1 MRAIVY
7 LWLKSLKNRCLLVLK
22 KPLVLVLYLLLAG
35 YICYMLFGLA
45 VSGEPPKT
53 REVTGYSAILF
64 GVFLFI
70 TGISVMTGLKQGTAL
85 FSMADVNFLFV
96 APVSPRKI
104 LVGGILKQAGI
115 LLAASVFM
123 IFQYP
128 NMRNAAG
135 LDGYALLGLM
145 ASYALIG
152 FASQILSAL
161 LYAFCAGSSKRRNGV
176 NYALT
181 AICAGIVGG
190 FLLFS
195 RGSGDLQTALTRYF
209 SADAWNYFPFVGWAR
224 GLAVSFAQYQWGSA
238 VLYTIMIL
246 LGTLVCALL
255 LQRTN
260 MDYFEDVL
268 LAAERANQKQEDAK
282 AGRFTSSQGEVSA
295 KIKRD
300 KGPLYGTGALAFTG
314 RILREQSR
322 SGVLLLDLYSLG
334 AFAGPIMGMLFLPK
348 EALEGGWLWGVL
360 SMTAWVMMFLNMTG
374 GVARELQYP
383 VLYLAPASAWSK
395 LMASLLP
402 QIGKAV
408 ADGVLFAALGVVLF
422 QGTLA
427 EGVVALLCYASISM
441 LYMAGMLV
449 VERLLGPTKN
459 KVLIIIV
466 YIVLLLL
473 LVMPGMIGSMILSES
488 IPGMLTYFLFIAW
501 NILISM
507 LVVFFCRG
515 ILHNI
520 DLA

>member
-7 LWLKSLKNRCLLVLK
+7 LWQRSIKNRFLQVLK
-22 KPLVLVLYLLLAG
+22 KPFVLILYLLLIAFL
-35 YICYMLFGLA
+35 CYMLFGLA
-45 VSGEPPKT
+45 VSDEAPKAK
-53 REVTGYSAILF
+53 EITGYSAILF

-70 TGISVMTGLKQGTAL
+70 TGISVMTGLKQGTAI

-104 LVGGILKQAGI
+104 LIGGILKQAGI
-115 LLAASVFM
+115 LLAASIFM

-128 NMRNAAG
+128 NMKNAAG

-152 FASQILSAL
+152 FASNILSAL
-161 LYAFCAGSSKRRNGV
+161 LYAFCAGSSKRKSGV

-181 AICAGIVGG
+181 AICVGIVAG

-195 RGSGDLQTALTRYF
+195 RGSGDLQMALTRYF

-238 VLYTIMIL
+238 VLYTVMIL
-246 LGTLVCALL
+246 VGTLICVVL
-255 LQRTN
+255 LQRVN

-282 AGRFTSSQGEVSA
+282 AGRYTSQGEVSA

-300 KGPLYGTGALAFTG
+300 KGPLYGKGALAFTG

-322 SGVLLLDLYSLG
+322 SGVLLYDLYSLG
-334 AFAGPIMGMLFLPK
+334 ALAGPIMGMLFLPK
-348 EALEGGWLWGVL
+348 DAFNGSWLWGVL
-360 SMTAWVMMFLNMTG
+360 NMTAWVMMFLNMTG
-374 GVARELQYP
+374 GIARELQYP

-395 LMASLLP
+395 LMATLLP
-402 QIGKAV
+402 QIVKAV

-422 QGTLA
+422 KGTLA
-427 EGVVALLCYASISM
+427 EGVAAVLCYASISM

-449 VERLLGPTKN
+449 AERLLGHSKN

-466 YIVLLLL
+466 YFILLML
-473 LVMPGMIGSMILSES
+473 LVMPGLIGSMILSES
-488 IPGMLTYFLFIAW
+488 ISGMLPYFLFIAW
-501 NILISM
+501 NILVSM

>member
-7 LWLKSLKNRCLLVLK
+7 LWTRSIKNRFLMVLK
-22 KPLVLVLYLLLAG
+22 KPFILILYLVIIGFLG
-35 YICYMLFGLA
+35 YMLFGPA
-45 VSGEPPKT
+45 ISGDMPKT
-53 REVTGYSAILF
+53 KELTGYAAILV
-64 GVFLFI
+64 GVFFFI

-96 APVSPRKI
+96 APISPRKV

-145 ASYALIG
+145 VSYALVG

-161 LYAFCAGSSKRRNGV
+161 LYAFCAGSTKRRSYV

-181 AICAGIVGG
+181 AIVVGIVGG

-195 RGSGDLQTALTRYF
+195 QGKGDLQTALKLF
-209 SADAWNYFPFVGWAR
+209 FGADAWNYVPFVGWAR
-224 GLAVSFAQYQWGSA
+224 GIAVSFASYDWGGA
-238 VLYTIMIL
+238 ALYTVMVL
-246 LGTLVCALL
+246 LGTLICAFL

-282 AGRFTSSQGEVSA
+282 AGRFSTQGDVST

-300 KGPLYGTGALAFTG
+300 KGPLTGMGALAFTG

-322 SGVLLLDLYSLG
+322 SGVFLLDLYSLG
-334 AFAGPIMGMLFLPK
+334 AFAGPIMGMLFLPR
-348 EALEGGWLWGVL
+348 EALESGWLWGVI
-360 SMTAWVMMFLNMTG
+360 SMSAWVMMFLNMTG
-374 GVARELQYP
+374 GVARELMYP
-383 VLYLAPASAWSK
+383 VLYLAPVNAWNK
-395 LMASLLP
+395 LMAVLLP
-402 QIGKAV
+402 QIGKALV
-408 ADGVLFAALGVVLF
+408 DGVLFAALGVVLF
-422 QGTLA
+422 RGTLM
-427 EGVVALLCYASISM
+427 EGVMALLCYASISM

-449 VERLLGPTKN
+449 VERVLGPNKN
-459 KVLIIIV
+459 KVLVIVV
-466 YIVLLLL
+466 YIGLLLL

-488 IPGMLTYFLFIAW
+488 MPETLTYVIFVAW
-501 NILISM
+501 NVVVSM
-507 LVVFFCRG
+507 LAVFFCKG
-515 ILHNI
+515 LLHNI
-520 DLA
+520 DMA

>member
-7 LWLKSLKNRCLLVLK
+7 LWMRSLKNRFLLVLK
-22 KPLVLVLYLLLAG
+22 KPAVLVLYLLLFGFAA
-35 YICYMLFGLA
+35 YMLFGPA
-45 VSGEPPKT
+45 MSSEAPPTK
-53 REVTGYSAILF
+53 EIAGYSAILF
-64 GVFLFI
+64 GVFFFI
-70 TGISVMTGLKQGTAL
+70 AGMSVMTGLKQGTAL

-104 LVGGILKQAGI
+104 LLGGILKQAGI

-145 ASYALIG
+145 AAYALIG

-161 LYAFCAGSSKRRNGV
+161 LYAFCAGSPKRRSYV
-176 NYALT
+176 NSALLL
-181 AICAGIVGG
+181 ICAGVVGG
-190 FLLFS
+190 FLLFLP
-195 RGSGDLQTALTRYF
+195 GQGEMQDALTRYF
-209 SADAWNYFPFVGWAR
+209 AADAWNYFPFVGWAR
-224 GLAVSFAQYQWGSA
+224 GLAVSFAAYRWGSA
-238 VLYTIMIL
+238 ALYAVLTL

-255 LQRTN
+255 LQRTS

-282 AGRFTSSQGEVSA
+282 AGRATAQGDVSA

-322 SGVLLLDLYSLG
+322 GGVFLLDLYSLG
-334 AFAGPIMGMLFLPK
+334 ALAGPVMAMLFLPG
-348 EALEGGWLWGVL
+348 EVLEDGWLWGVL
-360 SMTAWVMMFLNMTG
+360 NMSVWMMMFLNTTT

-383 VLYLAPASAWSK
+383 VLYLAPVNAWSK
-395 LMASLLP
+395 LMAVLLP
-402 QIGKAV
+402 QLLKAL
-408 ADGVLFAALGVVLF
+408 ADGVLFALLGVALF
-422 QGTLA
+422 HGTFP
-427 EGVVALLCYASISM
+427 EGVAAVLCYASISL
-441 LYMAGMLV
+441 LYMAGMLI
-449 VERLLGPTKN
+449 VERMLGPSKN
-459 KVLIIIV
+459 KALVITIYII
-466 YIVLLLL
+466 LLLL

-488 IPGMLTYFLFIAW
+488 IPGLTTYFLFIAW
-501 NILISM
+501 NTIVAMLIVLFS
-507 LVVFFCRG
+507 RG
-515 ILHNI
+515 MLHNM